1 MSIAAVK
8 KTNIVHYVV
17 VALLCFC
24 FRFIPPFAS
33 LTPFGMAILGA
44 FLGAIYGWMF
54 IDMIY
59 PSFLALVGVGISI
72 GMDKMVTSS
81 FSSTVISMIFIY
93 LIIAV
98 CNETGAIN
106 MLVNK
111 LLSSKA
117 MIGRPWFMIWLIFFA
132 GICLGGLNSVVMIVI
147 FLEFLA
153 TICKQ
158 VGIPFKSKTSVLMC
172 LGTVYAI
179 SLGQIMIP
187 FMGLGLTL
195 VAVYS
200 AMFQTTLEFL
210 PWIAMILPLNLVMI
224 TAFMLLMRFVF
235 RCDVSPLKNVTE
247 DMLGSSTK
255 ATRDQKTALFFFFS
269 FMVCMICSSIHQ
281 LGILYTI
288 FSTLGMFGI
297 TAIILCIM
305 MVWRREDGSP
315 LLSFRKHAAQIG
327 WEPVLLTA
335 FIMLIGTYMN
345 SADAGISASLS
356 TLISP
361 LTQLSPYVFILL
373 ALGLGAI
380 LTNFATNLII
390 IIIIMPLVVTFANSV
405 GMPALGI
412 LCLLFMATHI
422 CLATPAASPQT
433 GITFANPMVDKS
445 MAMKYGAICVVL
457 LFIIQMAAGL
467 VWMNIVF

>member
-1 MSIAAVK
+1 MSISAVK
-8 KTNIVHYVV
+8 KTNFVHYVV

-210 PWIAMILPLNLVMI
+210 PWIAMILPLNLVII
-224 TAFMLLMRFVF
+224 TAFDAFCFPLRCQSFEKCHGGYAGQQYQSDTGPKNGVILFLLV
-235 RCDVSPLKNVTE
+235 
-247 DMLGSSTK
+247 
-255 ATRDQKTALFFFFS
+255 
-269 FMVCMICSSIHQ
+269 H
-281 LGILYTI
+281 
-288 FSTLGMFGI
+288 
-297 TAIILCIM
+297 
-305 MVWRREDGSP
+305 
-315 LLSFRKHAAQIG
+315 
-327 WEPVLLTA
+327 
-335 FIMLIGTYMN
+335 
-345 SADAGISASLS
+345 
-356 TLISP
+356 
-361 LTQLSPYVFILL
+361 
-373 ALGLGAI
+373 GLHD
-380 LTNFATNLII
+380 
-390 IIIIMPLVVTFANSV
+390 
-405 GMPALGI
+405 
-412 LCLLFMATHI
+412 LLFYSPAGHPI
-422 CLATPAASPQT
+422 HHFLHLGYVWHHGHHPLHYDGLEKGRWLAA
-433 GITFANPMVDKS
+433 FK
-445 MAMKYGAICVVL
+445 L
-457 LFIIQMAAGL
+457 
-467 VWMNIVF
+467 